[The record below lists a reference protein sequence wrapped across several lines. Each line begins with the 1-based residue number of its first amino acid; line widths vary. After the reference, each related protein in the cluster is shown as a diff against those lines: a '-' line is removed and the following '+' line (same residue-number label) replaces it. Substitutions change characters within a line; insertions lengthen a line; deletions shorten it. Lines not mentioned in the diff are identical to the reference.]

1 MQSIKQNITMEHL
14 LFIQCSRKKKIVQ
27 PVVENLFL
35 STEARVPYNIE
46 LINEHIFPLVKRI
59 IIE

>member
-35 STEARVPYNIE
+35 STEARVPYITSN
-46 LINEHIFPLVKRI
+46 
-59 IIE
+59 